1 MKGKKLFI
9 EERLRKSEN
18 EFGVDKL
25 LSHQK
30 AESNKAESLQIY
42 LMIIQ
47 FLIATV
53 AATSAYINEN
63 KILNILYNI
72 MLTFC

>member
-30 AESNKAESLQIY
+30 AESNKVYRFI
-42 LMIIQ
+42 
-47 FLIATV
+47 
-53 AATSAYINEN
+53 
-63 KILNILYNI
+63 
-72 MLTFC
+72 